1 MRNIVYLLILLC
13 TACATAISQNLYQ
26 EFQSIDKVL
35 TSNDYESAKQLIDR
49 VEDGIGTKYT
59 SPIDK
64 KMIYDYKGAVLTY
77 LNNYEEAISY
87 YRLASD
93 IKTDRA
99 DLEVK
104 DLTNLIKL
112 CATVQKEDCAKKAY
126 RELPQAVALYKR
138 DGEAELILDFR
149 YYELQGTGIPVH
161 VTFDIDNKGIPKN
174 ITAQNGSESS
184 PAINE
189 ALKLAAML
197 RYIPNISNGNP
208 TETSGVAETIY
219 IKREWVNG

>member
-1 MRNIVYLLILLC
+1 MRIIAFLLILLC
-13 TACATAISQNLYQ
+13 TACATVISQDLYK

-35 TSNDYESAKQLIDR
+35 STKDYQSAISIIDQ
-49 VEDGIGTKYT
+49 VEAGIGSKYT
-59 SPIDK
+59 SQIDK

-77 LNNYEEAISY
+77 LNNYEEAITY

-104 DLTNLIKL
+104 DLSTLIKL
-112 CATVQKEDCAKKAY
+112 CATVKNEPCAKKAY
-126 RELPQAVALYKR
+126 RELPQAVVLYKR

-149 YYELQGTGIPVH
+149 YTQLKGSGIPIQ
-161 VTFDIDNKGIPKN
+161 VTFDIDSGGIPKN
-174 ITAQNGSESS
+174 ISLQSATASS
-184 PAINE
+184 PAAIE

-197 RYIPNISNGNP
+197 RYIPKINNGSPTTTPSIS
-208 TETSGVAETIY
+208 ETIY